1 MKKITFILLLI
12 LLLFIAH
19 SPFVLAAQMPWWR
32 SATPSAVG
40 TTSGKLKVGNLT
52 GTVSAVSTNT
62 LTVDG
67 KVVTVSSLT
76 KFIRRFGGSSSLAE
90 VSVGDKVSVIGNAK
104 VIRNWSV
111 QKRKG
116 AFVGTIQ
123 AMTATGFTLQSL
135 NRGVQVVT
143 INALTRYVDRKE
155 QVINFSNLAV
165 GHKIRVKGLWDNKL
179 NIITEVSQVK
189 DYSRPSL

>member
-19 SPFVLAAQMPWWR
+19 SPLV
-32 SATPSAVG
+32 SAVEPR
-40 TTSGKLKVGNLT
+40 TATKELIKTKNLT
-52 GTVSAVSTNT
+52 GTVGAVSANT

-67 KVVTVSSLT
+67 KVITVSSLT
-76 KFIRRFGGSSSLAE
+76 KFVRRFGGSSSLAE
-90 VSVGDKVSVIGNAK
+90 VSVGDKVSVVGNAK

-135 NRGVQVVT
+135 NRGLQTVT
-143 INALTRYVDRKE
+143 VSALTKYVDRKE
-155 QVINFSNLAV
+155 QVINFSNLAA
-165 GHKIRVKGLWDNKL
+165 GQKIRAKGLWDSKL
-179 NIITEVSQVK
+179 NTITEVSQIK
-189 DYSRPSL
+189 DYSLPASSSANLRPNL

>member
-19 SPFVLAAQMPWWR
+19 SPLV
-32 SATPSAVG
+32 SAVEPR
-40 TTSGKLKVGNLT
+40 TATKELIKTKNLT
-52 GTVSAVSTNT
+52 GTVSAVSANT

-67 KVVTVSSLT
+67 KVITVSSLT
-76 KFIRRFGGSSSLAE
+76 KFVRRFGGSSSLAE
-90 VSVGDKVSVIGNAK
+90 VSVGDKISVVGNAK

-135 NRGVQVVT
+135 NRGLQTVT
-143 INALTRYVDRKE
+143 VSALTKYVDRKE
-155 QVINFSNLAV
+155 QVINFSNLAA
-165 GHKIRVKGLWDNKL
+165 GQKIRVKGLWDSKL
-179 NIITEVSQVK
+179 NTITEVSQIK
-189 DYSRPSL
+189 DYSRPNL